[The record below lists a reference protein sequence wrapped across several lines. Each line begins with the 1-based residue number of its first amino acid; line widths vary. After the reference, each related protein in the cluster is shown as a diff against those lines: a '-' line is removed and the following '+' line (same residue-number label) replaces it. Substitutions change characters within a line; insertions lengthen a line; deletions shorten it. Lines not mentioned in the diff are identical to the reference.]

1 MEAAGFSGM
10 LFTEGHQVP
19 WMNIAAAS
27 MAAPSLHFSTGIAIA
42 FARSPMI
49 SAEIA
54 WELAQ
59 NTKGKFRLGL
69 GSQVKAHIV
78 RRYAS
83 PFDKPAA
90 QMKDYVLAT
99 KACLSAFRRE
109 GPLKHEGKY
118 YNLSLLTE
126 QWTPPRH
133 EYEDVKVDISAVG
146 PIMTRVAGEVADGIH
161 VHPMHSMH
169 YIKHRLLP
177 GLAEGAARAG
187 RDPSK
192 IDKIIPVIV
201 AAGDTPEERATSI
214 KEAKTTIAFYGATP
228 NYAFQFDDLGY
239 TGLRDQ
245 LRDCLK
251 TGDSAKQPVADH
263 RRDPRPVRRGG
274 ALGRRRRPHD
284 RALQGHR
291 LAPRDLPRLAL
302 AQCRSEDPRALGRGG
317 ARRAQGGLASAAA
330 SPVHKRPRRVD
341 GSDADAIGI
350 SASSVRVSGTPP
362 STHHTAA
369 RCRHQML
376 REFRKLPLK

>member
-1 MEAAGFSGM
+1 MEFDVMTRATTWDNVATLARRVEAAGFSGM

-27 MAAPSLHFSTGIAIA
+27 LAAPSLHFSTGIALA
-42 FARSPMI
+42 FPRSPMI
-49 SAEIA
+49 TAEIA

-59 NTKGKFRLGL
+59 NTRGRFRLGL
-69 GSQVKAHIV
+69 GSQVKAHII

-83 PFDKPAA
+83 TFDKPAA

-109 GPLKHEGKY
+109 APLQHDGRY
-118 YNLSLLTE
+118 YKLSLLTE

-133 EYEDVKVDISAVG
+133 AYEDVKVDISAVG
-146 PIMTRVAGEVADGIH
+146 PLMLRVVGEVADGVH

-169 YIKHRLLP
+169 YIKERLLP
-177 GLAEGAARAG
+177 GIAEGAARAG
-187 RDPSK
+187 RDPAK

-201 AAGDTPEERATSI
+201 AAGDTPEERALSV

-251 TGDSAKQPVADH
+251 TGDSARAETLLTDEILDQFAVVARWDEVAD
-263 RRDPRPVRRGG
+263 RMIARYKGI
-274 ALGRRRRPHD
+274 AS
-284 RALQGHR
+284 R
-291 LAPRDLPRLAL
+291 LVIY
-302 AQCRSEDPRALGRGG
+302 
-317 ARRAQGGLASAAA
+317 LASHWREVDPKVLERWGEVARAVRKAA
-330 SPVHKRPRRVD
+330 
-341 GSDADAIGI
+341 
-350 SASSVRVSGTPP
+350 
-362 STHHTAA
+362 
-369 RCRHQML
+369 
-376 REFRKLPLK
+376 

>member
-1 MEAAGFSGM
+1 
-10 LFTEGHQVP
+10 
-19 WMNIAAAS
+19 

-42 FARSPMI
+42 FARSPMV

-59 NTKGKFRLGL
+59 NTGGKFRLGL

-78 RRYAS
+78 RRYAGT
-83 PFDKPAA
+83 FDKPAA

-99 KACLSAFRRE
+99 KACLAAFRRE
-109 GPLKHEGKY
+109 APLQHDGRY
-118 YNLSLLTE
+118 YKLSLLTE

-133 EYEDVKVDISAVG
+133 AHEDVKVDISAVG
-146 PIMTRVAGEVADGIH
+146 PIMVRVAGEVADGIH

-169 YIKHRLLP
+169 YIENRLLP

-187 RDPSK
+187 RDPAT

-201 AAGDTPEERATSI
+201 AAGDTPEERALSV

-251 TGDSAKQPVADH
+251 TGDSARSQALLTDEILDQFAVVARWDDVAD
-263 RRDPRPVRRGG
+263 RMIARYKGI
-274 ALGRRRRPHD
+274 A
-284 RALQGHR
+284 QR
-291 LAPRDLPRLAL
+291 LVIY
-302 AQCRSEDPRALGRGG
+302 
-317 ARRAQGGLASAAA
+317 LAS
-330 SPVHKRPRRVD
+330 HWREVD
-341 GSDADAIGI
+341 PKVLERWGEVARA
-350 SASSVRVSGTPP
+350 VRKAG
-362 STHHTAA
+362 
-369 RCRHQML
+369 
-376 REFRKLPLK
+376 